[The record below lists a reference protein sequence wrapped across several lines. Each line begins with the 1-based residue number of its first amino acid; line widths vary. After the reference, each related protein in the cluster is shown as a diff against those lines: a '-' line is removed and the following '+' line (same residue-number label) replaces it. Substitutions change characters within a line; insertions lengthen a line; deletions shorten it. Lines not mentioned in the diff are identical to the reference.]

1 MKLHILR
8 YQNRTGTLEIQTET
22 LIKLSVTEVDEDE
35 DGNSDADLRCIAST
49 TVCHILP

>member
-1 MKLHILR
+1 MQI
-8 YQNRTGTLEIQTET
+8 ET
-22 LIKLSVTEVDEDE
+22 LTKLSMSEVDEDE